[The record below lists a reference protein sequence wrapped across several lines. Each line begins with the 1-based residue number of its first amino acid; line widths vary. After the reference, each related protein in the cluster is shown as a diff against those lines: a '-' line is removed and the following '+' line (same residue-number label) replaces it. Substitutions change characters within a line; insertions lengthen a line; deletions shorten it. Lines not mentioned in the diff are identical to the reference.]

1 MKRPTW
7 KADLRSFL
15 AAQADAPFAW
25 AGEGGH
31 DCGSFAGGAIEA
43 MTGENP
49 HAKVAGKYKTMK
61 GALRALKR
69 LGHEDHIAYAAS
81 VLNEIDPLYAQFGDV
96 AVVQGDDG
104 PALGVVVGAH
114 IEVRTPAGRGVVPL
128 TDAVRAFRVR
138 ETVSASG
145 LVRISAPKP
154 PAIARGSRRKRS
166 IG

>member
-7 KADLRSFL
+7 KADLRSYL
-15 AAQADAPFAW
+15 AAQADAPFAYGS
-25 AGEGGH
+25 A
-31 DCGSFAGGAIEA
+31 DCGAFAGGAIEA

-49 HAKVAGKYKTMK
+49 HAKVAGKYKTMA

-96 AVVQGDDG
+96 AVVDSPEG
-104 PALGVVVGAH
+104 PALGVVVGSH
-114 IEVRTPAGRGVVPL
+114 IEIRTPEGRGVVPL

-138 ETVSASG
+138 ETVSAAG
-145 LVRISAPKP
+145 LLRISAPKP

>member
-1 MKRPTW
+1 MKIHKVDDWRSR
-7 KADLRSFL
+7 LRKYL
-15 AAQADAPFAW
+15 EDNTNTPFRL
-25 AGEGGH
+25 GLY

-49 HAKVAGKYKTMK
+49 HAKVAGKYKTMA
-61 GALRALKR
+61 GALRVLKR

-81 VLNEIDPLYAQFGDV
+81 VLDEIDPLYAQFGDI

>member
-1 MKRPTW
+1 MKRETW
-7 KADLRSFL
+7 KADLRSYL
-15 AAQADAPFAW
+15 AAQADAPFAYGS
-25 AGEGGH
+25 A
-31 DCGSFAGGAIEA
+31 DCGAFAGGAIEA

-49 HAKVAGKYKTMK
+49 HAKVAGKYKTMA

-81 VLNEIDPLYAQFGDV
+81 VMDEIDPLYAQLGDI
-96 AVVQGDDG
+96 AVVQAAEGH
-104 PALGVVVGAH
+104 ALGVVVGAH

-145 LVRISAPKP
+145 LVWVSAPKP

>member
-1 MKRPTW
+1 MKRETW
-7 KADLRSFL
+7 KANLRSYL
-15 AAQADAPFAW
+15 AAQADAPFAF
-25 AGEGGH
+25 GSV
-31 DCGSFAGGAIEA
+31 DCGAFAGGAVEA
-43 MTGENP
+43 MTGDNP
-49 HAKVAGKYKTMK
+49 HAAVAGKYKTMA

-69 LGHEDHIAYAAS
+69 LGHEDHVAYAAS
-81 VLNEIDPLYAQFGDV
+81 VMDEIDQLYAQFGDI

>member
-1 MKRPTW
+1 MPRWGVSSPLVKIIDQLSPRSAHEHRIHRRPLPRQTEIST
-7 KADLRSFL
+7 ARRTIVMVAMALG
-15 AAQADAPFAW
+15 AFAIGTTEFVSMGLLPLI
-25 AGEGGH
+25 A
-31 DCGSFAGGAIEA
+31 
-43 MTGENP
+43 
-49 HAKVAGKYKTMK
+49 
-61 GALRALKR
+61 
-69 LGHEDHIAYAAS
+69 EDFGVSEDTAS
-81 VLNEIDPLYAQFGDV
+81 TLITTY
-96 AVVQGDDG
+96 
-104 PALGVVVGAH
+104 ALGVVVGAH

>member
-1 MKRPTW
+1 MKRLDDW
-7 KADLRSFL
+7 KPRLRAFL
-15 AAQADAPFAW
+15 AEQGDKQFQF
-25 AGEGGH
+25 GQQ
-31 DCGSFAGGAIEA
+31 DCGALAGGAIEA

-49 HAKVAGKYKTMK
+49 HAKVAGKYKTMA

-81 VLNEIDPLYAQFGDV
+81 LLGEIDPLYAQFGDI

-128 TDAVRAFRVR
+128 TDAVRAFR
-138 ETVSASG
+138 A
-145 LVRISAPKP
+145 
-154 PAIARGSRRKRS
+154 
-166 IG
+166 